1 MALSERDQ
9 ATLVSFIDGI
19 RNADTP
25 CIGYPANVDFD
36 FSELDVLL
44 KYPLNNVGDPMMKS
58 SYVYSSLAMER
69 EVVAFFTALFRADPE
84 NTWGYVT
91 NGGSEGN
98 LYGLYLARELYPK
111 AMVYY
116 SESTHYSVHK
126 NIHLLNMPSIVIRA
140 QANGEIDY
148 KDLGRTIK
156 MNRHLPVVILANIG
170 TTMTEALDDLGKI
183 NLILKNNA
191 ITKKYIHCDGA
202 LSGTFAPFMSPRPQF
217 DFTDGA
223 DSIAISGHKFI
234 GSPTPC
240 GVILAKKANRD
251 RIARGVSYIDSIDT
265 TITGSRNGHSP
276 VYLWY
281 TIKKLG
287 IGGLQDRYE
296 RCLSLAAYTLQR
308 LQDMGIAAWKND
320 RSITVV
326 FPEPG
331 AELKT
336 KWQLATENG
345 FSHIICMP
353 GVTKMVIDRFL
364 NDLAGV
370 SKIAKPVLRHPC

>member
-1 MALSERDQ
+1 
-9 ATLVSFIDGI
+9 
-19 RNADTP
+19 
-25 CIGYPANVDFD
+25 
-36 FSELDVLL
+36 
-44 KYPLNNVGDPMMKS
+44 
-58 SYVYSSLAMER
+58 
-69 EVVAFFTALFRADPE
+69 
-84 NTWGYVT
+84 
-91 NGGSEGN
+91 
-98 LYGLYLARELYPK
+98 
-111 AMVYY
+111 
-116 SESTHYSVHK
+116 
-126 NIHLLNMPSIVIRA
+126 
-140 QANGEIDY
+140 
-148 KDLGRTIK
+148 
-156 MNRHLPVVILANIG
+156 
-170 TTMTEALDDLGKI
+170 MTEALDDLGKI